1 MAEYLIHE
9 NNFDRFEK
17 KAKRIMNKCAKLGL
31 PFIYEVIGDEYVE
44 TESFGKKSS
53 QRFIKVNVE
62 GRAFIADYEAVAV
75 AECMGSGNIVK
86 KIGDNDIE
94 IPERFHNTGCVC
106 EHCNKNAIRKEVIII
121 RNVNTGEFKQ
131 VGKACCKLYTGNLD
145 AQNVAM
151 MYEFFEDLQTEQ
163 NEGLMYGGGERYFH
177 VEDIIRIAAAL
188 DEKIGYIPSSNEGI
202 TTKGIIQALVNGS
215 LPMLAA
221 NLKTA
226 KLDDKVTV
234 EDLLEAWE
242 DKDGKYKD
250 IVSEVMEHYES
261 LEENGD
267 FIRNL
272 HIIFKE
278 GYVTVKD
285 IGYLGYLP
293 TGYKAFK
300 FKKAEREKRE
310 ALKKNVEYFG
320 EVGKRYK
327 DIPVSEI
334 KNIAS
339 YETMYGVTSVY
350 KILLDSGET
359 LTWKTTSGLQSAW
372 ESYIQK
378 TVKSFIDKKYGKD
391 ADYYYKSWC
400 EDESYTIDKITFT
413 VKEHSEYR
421 NEKQT
426 LVSRCAFSFKPSKAF
441 EIKVKVIQSGKEKIE
456 EVIKF
461 VV

>member
-44 TESFGKKSS
+44 TESFGQKSS

-75 AECMGSGNIVK
+75 AECTESGNIVK

-188 DEKIGYIPSSNEGI
+188 DERIGYIPSSNEGI

-215 LPMLAA
+215 LPLLAA

-226 KLDDKVTV
+226 KLDNKVTV

-242 DKDGKYKD
+242 DKEGKYKD
-250 IVSEVMEHYES
+250 IVSEVMKHYES

-267 FIRNL
+267 FIR
-272 HIIFKE
+272 
-278 GYVTVKD
+278 
-285 IGYLGYLP
+285 
-293 TGYKAFK
+293 
-300 FKKAEREKRE
+300 KR
-310 ALKKNVEYFG
+310 F
-320 EVGKRYK
+320 
-327 DIPVSEI
+327 
-334 KNIAS
+334 
-339 YETMYGVTSVY
+339 
-350 KILLDSGET
+350 
-359 LTWKTTSGLQSAW
+359 SGLSQP
-372 ESYIQK
+372 
-378 TVKSFIDKKYGKD
+378 
-391 ADYYYKSWC
+391 
-400 EDESYTIDKITFT
+400 
-413 VKEHSEYR
+413 
-421 NEKQT
+421 
-426 LVSRCAFSFKPSKAF
+426 L
-441 EIKVKVIQSGKEKIE
+441 SGSS
-456 EVIKF
+456 
-461 VV
+461 